1 MFGFDNN
8 YHKDSRIVS
17 SQTLSGTGAL
27 KIISDFLAK
36 FKGAPIYL
44 SNPSYG
50 NHKPIF
56 INSGLEIR
64 EYRYFDKK
72 TKGFDFDGM
81 IEDLK
86 NAQPGSI
93 ILL

>member
-44 SNPSYG
+44 SNPSLK
-50 NHKPIF
+50 NQTTKVVCF
-56 INSGLEIR
+56 INQ
-64 EYRYFDKK
+64 
-72 TKGFDFDGM
+72 
-81 IEDLK
+81 IE
-86 NAQPGSI
+86 NFI
-93 ILL
+93 THLL